1 MKLYVVETNYKLGEI
16 KEAEIIKETEKTY
29 TIKRNSWG
37 TNQIRK
43 SEMSVYNGLVVK
55 TYEEARNKLMEL
67 LEKRIETLKS
77 NIDKSKSEILKYNAM
92 LDDMRK
98 EDEGK

>member
-1 MKLYVVETNYKLGEI
+1 MKLYIVRTKWNLGEI
-16 KEAEIIKETEKTY
+16 EEAEIIKETEKTY
-29 TIKRNSWG
+29 TIKRNFWG
-37 TNQIRK
+37 TNLIRK
-43 SEMSVYNGLVVK
+43 SEMSVCDGLVAK
-55 TYEEARNKLMEL
+55 TYDEARNKLRKL

-77 NIDKSKSEILKYNAM
+77 NIEKSKAEIQKHNAM

>member
-1 MKLYVVETNYKLGEI
+1 MKLYVVGTNYKLGEI
-16 KEAEIIKETEKTY
+16 EEAEVLKETEKTY
-29 TIKRNSWG
+29 TIKRKTWG
-37 TNQIRK
+37 ANLIRK
-43 SEMSVYNGLVVK
+43 SEMSVYNGLVLK

-77 NIDKSKSEILKYNAM
+77 NIENSKAEIQKHNAM
-92 LDDMRK
+92 LDNMRK

>member
-1 MKLYVVETNYKLGEI
+1 MKLYVVGTNYKLGEI
-16 KEAEIIKETEKTY
+16 EEAEIIKETEKTY
-29 TIKRNSWG
+29 TIKRNFWG

-67 LEKRIETLKS
+67 LENRIETLKS
-77 NIDKSKSEILKYNAM
+77 NIDKSKAEILKHNDM

>member
-1 MKLYVVETNYKLGEI
+1 MKLYVVGTNYRLGEI
-16 KEAEIIKETEKTY
+16 EEAEILKETEKTY
-29 TIKRNSWG
+29 TIKRSPWG
-37 TNQIRK
+37 TNLIRK
-43 SEMSVYNGLVVK
+43 SEMSVHNGLVVK
-55 TYEEARNKLMEL
+55 GYEEARNKLIEL

-77 NIDKSKSEILKYNAM
+77 IIENSKAEIKKHNAM

>member
-1 MKLYVVETNYKLGEI
+1 MKLYVVGTNYKLGKIE
-16 KEAEIIKETEKTY
+16 EAEIIKETEKTY

-55 TYEEARNKLMEL
+55 TYEEARKKLMEL
-67 LEKRIETLKS
+67 LEKQIETLKS
-77 NIDKSKSEILKYNAM
+77 NIDKSKAEILKYNAM

>member
-1 MKLYVVETNYKLGEI
+1 MKIYVVGTNYKLGEI
-16 KEAEIIKETEKTY
+16 EEAEIIKETEKTY

-37 TNQIRK
+37 TNLIKK

-55 TYEEARNKLMEL
+55 TYDEARNKLKEL
-67 LEKRIETLKS
+67 LENRIKTLKS
-77 NIDKSKSEILKYNAM
+77 NIERSKDEIQKHNAM